1 MRYHH
6 RHVEKR
12 LSRMADRFPILVL
25 GGARQTGKSTLLARL
40 FGDRARTFV
49 FDPVVDVGD
58 ARRDP
63 ELFLHVNPPP
73 LILDEVQYAP
83 ELLSVLKRTT
93 DARPGEKGLYFLT
106 GSQQL
111 QVLKSVRESLAG
123 RAFVMDLWPMSDTE
137 LSPELRPG
145 LLDIL
150 YSEARPP
157 DARELLARLAERAPP
172 STSGGALYEKMFRG
186 GYPGL
191 MEFRTDEVIEW
202 FSSYL
207 RTYVERDVR
216 TLRDLSEPHDFT
228 RFVRLCA
235 ALSAQ
240 EVNFAKLGREIGVT
254 PKTARGWLKVMSAS
268 YQSVFL
274 DAYSGN
280 TVKRISG
287 KPKMYTTDT
296 GFACFLLSI
305 SSPNGLGSHPRLGAL
320 FETYVVT
327 EILKHL
333 EGLPARPR
341 VWHWRAR
348 SGAEVDLLLERDGI
362 FVALEIKLAA
372 RPSRRD
378 LSGLRA
384 FRDTYPH
391 LDLALNVVVHGGS
404 DLYLLD
410 DQSVALPVAWI

>member
-1 MRYHH
+1 
-6 RHVEKR
+6 
-12 LSRMADRFPILVL
+12 MARRFPIVL
-25 GGARQTGKSTLLARL
+25 LLGSRQAGKSTILARL
-40 FGDRARTFV
+40 FGDSARTFV

-63 ELFLHVNPPP
+63 ELFLHLNPPP

-83 ELLSVLKRTT
+83 ELLAVLKRTV
-93 DARPGEKGLYFLT
+93 DGRPGEKGLYFLT

-111 QVLKSVRESLAG
+111 HVLKTVSESLAG
-123 RAFVMDLWPMSDTE
+123 RAFVMDLWPLSDTE
-137 LSPELRPG
+137 LSHELRPG
-145 LLDIL
+145 LLEIIYAED
-150 YSEARPP
+150 RPP
-157 DARELLARLAERAPP
+157 NARALLSRLAEASPP
-172 STSGGALYEKMFRG
+172 STSGGLLYEKMFRG

-191 MEFRTDEVIEW
+191 LDFKTEEVSEW

-240 EVNFAKLGREIGVT
+240 EVNYSHLGREIGVS
-254 PKTARGWLKVMSAS
+254 PKTARGWLEVMSAS
-268 YQSVFL
+268 YQSVLL

-287 KPKMYTTDT
+287 KPKMYFTDT
-296 GFACFLLSI
+296 GFACFLLAI
-305 SSPNGLGSHPRLGAL
+305 SSPAGLGAHPRLGAL
-320 FETYVVT
+320 FETYVAT
-327 EILKHL
+327 EVQKHV
-333 EGLPARPR
+333 EGLAARPR

-348 SGAEVDLLLERDGI
+348 SGAEVDLLLERDGV
-362 FVALEIKLAA
+362 FVALETKLAA
-372 RPSRRD
+372 RPSGRD

-384 FRDTYPH
+384 FRDTYPR
-391 LDLALNVVVHGGS
+391 LDLGLNVVLHGGS
-404 DLYLLD
+404 ELYLLD
-410 DQSVALPVAWI
+410 EESLAVPVAWI